1 MSYLIDTNVLSELRR
16 REPNADVIAWFANR
30 PSRMLYLSALTLGEI
45 RKGLEAVPDRE
56 RRLKLLDWLEIEL
69 PAFFSGRILSVDV
82 PVADR
87 WGRLQAEAKRPLPAI
102 DSLLAATAL
111 HHQLRLVTR
120 NKKDFTHPGLEL
132 INPWSTA

>member
-1 MSYLIDTNVLSELRR
+1 
-16 REPNADVIAWFANR
+16 
-30 PSRMLYLSALTLGEI
+30 MLYLSALTLGEI
-45 RKGLEAVPDRE
+45 RKGVENVPDRE

-87 WGRLQAEAKRPLPAI
+87 WGRLQAEAKRPVSVV

-111 HHQLRLVTR
+111 HHELRLVTR
-120 NKKDFTHPGLEL
+120 NEKDFVYPGLEV
-132 INPWSTA
+132 INPWFAV